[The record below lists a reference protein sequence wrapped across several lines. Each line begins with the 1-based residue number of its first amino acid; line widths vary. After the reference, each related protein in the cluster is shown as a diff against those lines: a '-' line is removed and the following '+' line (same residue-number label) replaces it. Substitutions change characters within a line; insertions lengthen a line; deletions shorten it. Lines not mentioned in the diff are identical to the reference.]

1 MFRLPS
7 ELFPAAVLVLA
18 LSATPMHASTIL
30 SENFETATVALDVTT
45 AGAFSAINGTNV
57 DVVGVADGFGALC
70 AAPESGNCVDLGG
83 SGGNAVGQLAL
94 TNAIAPGVYDL
105 SFDLIGSGRGTQ

>member
-83 SGGNAVGQLAL
+83 SGGNPNGILQSNTQFGAG
-94 TNAIAPGVYDL
+94 PPFL
-105 SFDLIGSGRGTQ
+105 SSSPTS